1 MDELLDREEIIM
13 TVNRLI
19 NIMAGFMVSLGLVLA
34 HLNEQVDLSEP
45 SWLWLCAF
53 VGLNLF
59 QSGFTG
65 FCPAASIFKALG
77 VKQDENACCS

>member
-1 MDELLDREEIIM
+1 M

-34 HLNEQVDLSEP
+34 HLNGQVDLTQP
-45 SWLWLCAF
+45 SFLWLCVF

-65 FCPAASIFKALG
+65 ICPAAFIFKALG
-77 VKQDENACCS
+77 AKDDGAACCK